1 MSAKMNLLFAES
13 QKRNRNIIVFALLAV
28 IVSRLLFVAVYAVF
42 TVQSGSEFSFFND
55 LNFWDAGWYKHIIQN
70 GYCLEPFG
78 DEGGDAANWAF
89 FPLLPMIVGF
99 FHKLTGL
106 EIYLVASTISTLF
119 LAALIVITFHYIM
132 ETRESVGEAVGV
144 SMVLSFGPYSLYF
157 SMLYTESLY
166 LLLLM
171 LVLYF
176 LQKEKYLAMGI
187 AGALLSG
194 TRNTGVMVVFAVG
207 VKVLA
212 DYCMSAKE
220 QKGVLDFIKVTFRNW
235 KLVLGVCLIPLG
247 LFAFMAYLGW
257 KMGDP
262 LAFLH
267 VQVAWG
273 GEIGNPLAV
282 LWRGLR
288 SSSWREIYLAAC
300 GMAGILI
307 AGYLV
312 IQKRFHEAVLA
323 MILLM
328 IPLSVRLQSIP
339 RYLIGSGV
347 FVLGGA
353 DILRKL
359 NSKILIGLVLTC
371 SIVFEFICLWYWF
384 KESIWMI

>member
-1 MSAKMNLLFAES
+1 MRAKMNMLFAES
-13 QKRNRNIIVFALLAV
+13 QKKNWNIMVFALLAV
-28 IVSRLLFVAVYAVF
+28 TVSRVLFVAVYAVF
-42 TVQSGSEFSFFND
+42 AARSGSEVPFFD
-55 LNFWDAGWYKHIIQN
+55 ALNRWDAGWYRDIIQN
-70 GYCLEPFG
+70 GYSLEPSG
-78 DEGGDAANWAF
+78 HEAGDAANWAF
-89 FPLLPMIVGF
+89 FPLLPMVVGF

-106 EIYLVASTISTLF
+106 EVNLVASTLNTLF
-119 LAALIVITFHYIM
+119 LAALIIITFHYIM
-132 ETRESVGEAVGV
+132 ETRGSVGEAVGV
-144 SMVLSFGPYSLYF
+144 SIVLSFGAYSLYF
-157 SMLYTESLY
+157 SMLYTEALY

-207 VKVLA
+207 IKVLV
-212 DYCMSAKE
+212 DYCMSTRE
-220 QKGVLDFIKVTFRNW
+220 QKSVLDFIKVTLCNW
-235 KLVLGVCLIPLG
+235 KLVLGVCLIPFG

-257 KMGDP
+257 KIGDP

-282 LWRGLR
+282 LWRGFR
-288 SSSWREIYLAAC
+288 SSSGRDIFLAAC

-307 AGYLV
+307 TGYLV
-312 IQKRFHEAVLA
+312 IQRRFHEVALA

-359 NSKILIGLVLTC
+359 NNKILIGLVLTC
-371 SIVFEFICLWYWF
+371 FILFEFICLWYWF
-384 KESIWMI
+384 DASIWML